1 MTPSRRQ
8 SQLDETESPSYGE
21 ADERNGRK
29 RGVRGRAIGW
39 RVALAGVEKQH
50 A

>member
-21 ADERNGRK
+21 ADERNGRNEAYAGA
-29 RGVRGRAIGW
+29 RSAGASLL
-39 RVALAGVEKQH
+39 LASEAGL
-50 A
+50 